1 VQMMTRDTRVDID
14 DISHGMVN
22 LVCYH
27 HTDIAAKARTSLSN
41 AGSLR
46 RYRGKNRRSAIGP
59 VRRGNAAQFVVQN
72 ALLRAVSLATK
83 EPRQP

>member
-1 VQMMTRDTRVDID
+1 MQMMARDTRVDID

-22 LVCYH
+22 IVRYH

-46 RYRGKNRRSAIGP
+46 RRRSENRRSAIGP
-59 VRRGNAAQFVVQN
+59 VRRGNAAQFVVPNTLSEQI
-72 ALLRAVSLATK
+72 SLATK